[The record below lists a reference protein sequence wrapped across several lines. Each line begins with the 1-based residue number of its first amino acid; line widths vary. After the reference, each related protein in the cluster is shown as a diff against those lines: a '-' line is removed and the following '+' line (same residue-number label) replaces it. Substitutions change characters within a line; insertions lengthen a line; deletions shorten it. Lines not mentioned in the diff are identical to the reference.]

1 MHLILNKTGKGNPPL
16 PQLHKEAMQACHS
29 VRAAVAYVSDEGTLI
44 GDCRKLGK
52 ALTLYARLD
61 SSVPVRSDIMQRFLD
76 WKDPRYE
83 LRLVPDIFHPKVIW
97 WAPFGV
103 YIGSANL
110 SDSAWFSNFE
120 AGIFIPESRLDE
132 NGMRE
137 DLEAFFESV
146 DASSKALTQELI
158 DGIREFQRLSP
169 SNKADS
175 ENEKLY
181 AEFRRKMGFEE
192 VRSVNDVTAKPRA
205 EKARASFLHEWN
217 ETLTILRNISNMVT
231 HPEHRPQWVSE
242 STAAGVQTDQFLH
255 AYYYNQVRDGQHYP
269 YDEFHRRNKDNISGT
284 LQNEL
289 TWWHALSE
297 APGGEFEFMDEW
309 APFLQDRLSPDR
321 LRKLSAD
328 EFAEVC
334 ARIHAMRDHSLRL
347 SLHELGIGGRDEKVK
362 QEERVRRYG
371 RWLHEQKN
379 RAGQTALDLIHWV
392 LYGGARDQVP
402 ARLFDACNDDKRK
415 IEHLGISSLG
425 EMVGWA
431 MPDVYPPRNGR
442 TSKALT
448 ALGYKVRIHSA

>member
-16 PQLHKEAMQACHS
+16 PQLQREAIEACHS
-29 VRAAVAYVSDEGTLI
+29 VRAAVAYVSDERTLVN
-44 GDCRKLGK
+44 DCRKFDK

-61 SSVPVRSDIMQRFLD
+61 SSVPVRPDIMQKFLN
-76 WKDPRYE
+76 WKDPRFE

-97 WAPFGV
+97 WEPFGV

-110 SDSAWFSNFE
+110 SDSAWFGNFE
-120 AGIFIPESRLDE
+120 AGIFIPESRLEDD
-132 NGMRE
+132 MRD
-137 DLEAFFESV
+137 DLEVFFEAV
-146 DASSKALTQELI
+146 DAASRPLTQELV
-158 DGIREFQRLSP
+158 DQVREFQKISP
-169 SNKADS
+169 SRKADLES
-175 ENEKLY
+175 EKLY
-181 AEFRRKMGFEE
+181 DEFRRTMGITE
-192 VRSVNDVTAKPRA
+192 VRSVNAVTPKPRD

-217 ETLTILRNISNMVT
+217 ETLTTLRNISNLVT
-231 HPEHRPQWVSE
+231 LPEHRPRWVPA
-242 STAAGVQTDQFLH
+242 TTPAGVQTDQFLH

-269 YDEFHRRNKDNISGT
+269 YDEFHRRNKDDISGT
-284 LQNEL
+284 LQKEL
-289 TWWHALSE
+289 AWWRALPK
-297 APGGEFEFMDEW
+297 APGSEFEFMDEW
-309 APFLQDRLSPDR
+309 APFLQDRLSSDR
-321 LRKLSAD
+321 LRKLTIE

-347 SLHELGIGGRDEKVK
+347 RLHELGIGGQDVKVK

-371 RWLHEQKN
+371 RWLYGQKN
-379 RAGQTALDLIHWV
+379 RSGQTAPELIHWV

-402 ARLFDACNDDKRK
+402 ARLFDACNDEKRK